1 MSPSSRPKA
10 SPRSL
15 PKTREVPLV
24 SPHEEREQSRVVHP
38 NAMALTDADLVSS
51 ARRNNRDAFG
61 ELIRR
66 HHAACLRQAIY
77 MLRNRGEA
85 EEEVQN
91 AYLKAFEHLDQF
103 QGAAEFSSW
112 LSRIVTNH
120 CLMLLRVK
128 ARARMVYIDG
138 DHGRE
143 GDGAIELP
151 AAAIDPEHNLIQTQM
166 AVVLQR
172 EIRRIPALL
181 RNVVVLRDVQQLP
194 MPAVAR
200 RLGITVPA
208 AKSRL
213 FRARIELRSRVLQF
227 CGSNSYDA
235 PRSSVRSMP
244 AKSTRCPVAAA

>member
-1 MSPSSRPKA
+1 MSRSSN
-10 SPRSL
+10 
-15 PKTREVPLV
+15 TET
-24 SPHEEREQSRVVHP
+24 
-38 NAMALTDADLVSS
+38 AMTDAELVAS

-66 HHAACLRQAIY
+66 HHPACLRQAIY

-103 QGAAEFSSW
+103 QGASEFSSW

-128 ARARMVYIDG
+128 ARARMIYIDG
-138 DHGRE
+138 DHSRD
-143 GDGAIELP
+143 GDGSIELP
-151 AAAIDPEHNLIQTQM
+151 SSSTDPERDLIQTQM
-166 AVVLQR
+166 ASVLQR
-172 EIRRIPALL
+172 QIRRIPALL
-181 RNVVVLRDVQQLP
+181 RNVVVLRDVEQLP
-194 MPAVAR
+194 MPTVAR

-227 CGSNSYDA
+227 CGSNGYGS
-235 PRSSVRSMP
+235 PRSSVQSMP

>member
-1 MSPSSRPKA
+1 MKNKLGVSKKVRRA
-10 SPRSL
+10 T
-15 PKTREVPLV
+15 KTCIDKTLLADKQLV
-24 SPHEEREQSRVVHP
+24 S
-38 NAMALTDADLVSS
+38 L
-51 ARRNNRDAFG
+51 ARANDRDGFG

-66 HHAACLRQAIY
+66 HHPACLRLAIY

-91 AYLKAFEHLDQF
+91 AYMRAYEHLDQF

-120 CLMLLRVK
+120 CLMLMRVK

-138 DHGRE
+138 SQSRE
-143 GDGAIELP
+143 GDGIIELP
-151 AAAIDPEHNLIQTQM
+151 CVTADPERDLIQTQM
-166 AVVLQR
+166 AHVLQR
-172 EIRRIPALL
+172 EIKRIPALL
-181 RNVVVLRDVQQLP
+181 RNVVVLRDVEQLP

-213 FRARIELRSRVLQF
+213 FRARVELRSRVQQH
-227 CGSNSYDA
+227 CGSSGYGA
-235 PRSSVRSMP
+235 PRSTVQSVP
-244 AKSTRCPVAAA
+244 AKSTRCPVAVA

>member
-1 MSPSSRPKA
+1 MGHSTHTDT
-10 SPRSL
+10 
-15 PKTREVPLV
+15 TR
-24 SPHEEREQSRVVHP
+24 
-38 NAMALTDADLVSS
+38 LTDAQLVAA

-66 HHAACLRQAIY
+66 HHPACIRQAIY

-138 DHGRE
+138 DYSRD
-143 GDGAIELP
+143 GDGAVELP
-151 AAAIDPEHNLIQTQM
+151 SSATDPERDLIQTQM
-166 AVVLQR
+166 ADVLQR

-181 RNVVVLRDVQQLP
+181 RNVVMLRDVEQLP

-227 CGSNSYDA
+227 CGSHGYGS
-235 PRSSVRSMP
+235 PRSSVQTMP

>member
-1 MSPSSRPKA
+1 MAHASRNDTPI
-10 SPRSL
+10 
-15 PKTREVPLV
+15 
-24 SPHEEREQSRVVHP
+24 
-38 NAMALTDADLVSS
+38 LTDAQLVAS

-66 HHAACLRQAIY
+66 HHPACLRQAIY

-103 QGAAEFSSW
+103 QGASEFSSW

-128 ARARMVYIDG
+128 ARARMIYIDG
-138 DHGRE
+138 DHSRD
-143 GDGAIELP
+143 GDGALELP
-151 AAAIDPEHNLIQTQM
+151 SSSTDPERDLIQTQM
-166 AVVLQR
+166 ADVLQR

-181 RNVVVLRDVQQLP
+181 RNVVMLRDVEQLP

-227 CGSNSYDA
+227 CGSRGYGA
-235 PRSSVRSMP
+235 PRSSVQIMP
-244 AKSTRCPVAAA
+244 AKSTRCPVAVA

>member
-1 MSPSSRPKA
+1 MAHTSYTDITMLA
-10 SPRSL
+10 DAQ
-15 PKTREVPLV
+15 LV
-24 SPHEEREQSRVVHP
+24 
-38 NAMALTDADLVSS
+38 AS

-66 HHAACLRQAIY
+66 HHPACLRQAIY

-85 EEEVQN
+85 DEEVQN

-138 DHGRE
+138 DHTRD
-143 GDGAIELP
+143 GDGPIELP
-151 AAAIDPEHNLIQTQM
+151 SSSTDPERDLIRTQM
-166 AVVLQR
+166 AHVLQR
-172 EIRRIPALL
+172 EIHRIPALL
-181 RNVVVLRDVQQLP
+181 RNVVVLRDVEQLP
-194 MPAVAR
+194 MPTVAR

-227 CGSNSYDA
+227 FGSNGFGA
-235 PRSSVRSMP
+235 PRSSVQNVP